1 MMQSFRKRTLLFA
14 LLLQIAAS
22 FSAGAQSCSVT
33 SASGNYGSVDILA
46 GGAVDTTSTFTVTC
60 SGCALGCTVNACV
73 QFNQGAPNS
82 SSSVRS
88 LGSGANTA
96 IHELY
101 SDSGRTQVWGS
112 WGYGTTAYGSGGV
125 SINLSLPVLGGPA
138 QQTLTVYG
146 RFLANQQATIPGTYV
161 WSTTS
166 PVVAYAAYLLASPNC
181 SSNPGTTTNAGSSPW
196 TATIAGNC
204 IVSTTP
210 LNFGNASLLTS
221 NVDGVGT
228 ISVKCTN
235 TTPYSIGLDNGLHV
249 NGSQRRMQASSSFI
263 NYNLYTDAAR
273 TSAWTSTTS
282 ATTCTSGANTCV
294 LGTGTALN
302 QNVSVYGR
310 VPPQTSPPPGVY
322 ADTIIVT
329 VTF

>member
-1 MMQSFRKRTLLFA
+1 
-14 LLLQIAAS
+14 
-22 FSAGAQSCSVT
+22 
-33 SASGNYGSVDILA
+33 
-46 GGAVDTTSTFTVTC
+46 
-60 SGCALGCTVNACV
+60 
-73 QFNQGAPNS
+73 
-82 SSSVRS
+82 
-88 LGSGANTA
+88 
-96 IHELY
+96 
-101 SDSGRTQVWGS
+101 
-112 WGYGTTAYGSGGV
+112 
-125 SINLSLPVLGGPA
+125 LGGPA
-138 QQTLTVYG
+138 QQSLTVYG

-273 TSAWTSTTS
+273 TSAWTGATS
-282 ATTCTSGANTCV
+282 ATTCTSGTNTCV